1 MELDKGEAAH
11 TLTRLLAV
19 RDFKKDLALQQKVY
33 KQELGK
39 LVENLRQAVREFSG
53 SGNPNFSLT
62 LDISSTF
69 ALFIKDGTSTPAL
82 TACYIDTSQSGTI
95 RLNFIPRGLEQRHED
110 LVLDSP
116 GQFGYQWR
124 SGDILVTTFVLHE
137 YIMQRVFEVA
147 SEAVRNEIIELH
159 SSLT

>member
-1 MELDKGEAAH
+1 MELNKDEAAH
-11 TLTRLLAV
+11 KLAQLLAV
-19 RDFKKDLALQQKVY
+19 RDFRKDLPLQQKVY

-39 LVENLRQAVREFSG
+39 LVEDLRRAVREFSG
-53 SGNPNFSLT
+53 SSNSNFSLT

-69 ALFIKDGTSTPAL
+69 ALFIKDVSGTPAL

-95 RLNFIPRGLEQRHED
+95 QLNFIPRGLEQRHED

-116 GQFGYQWR
+116 GQLGYQWR
-124 SGDILVTTFVLHE
+124 SGDILVSTFVLHE

-147 SEAVRNEIIELH
+147 GEAVRNEIMTGMA
-159 SSLT
+159 S